1 MKATTSTV
9 STPERYG
16 AVRAF
21 GMPGDSADCVASVLR
36 AAGMHARV
44 CKRGGLRVT
53 WPGGAIRLTDEPGAP
68 PLTLKTVASLI
79 DEVNAKKHDGRAV
92 AAAGRR

>member
-1 MKATTSTV
+1 MNATTETV

-21 GMPGDSADCVASVLR
+21 TMPGNTAHTVAGVLR
-36 AAGMHARV
+36 AAGMHAGV

-53 WPGGAIRLTDEPGAP
+53 WKGGAIRLTDEPTAA
-68 PLTLKTVASLI
+68 PLTLKSVVSLI
-79 DEVNAKKHDGRAV
+79 NEVNAKKHDGRA
-92 AAAGRR
+92 AATAGRR